1 MSALPAHSATI
12 AAAAANEFASTP
24 GDGTGA
30 VTVSSASSESVVRAS
45 SFAQFL
51 ALFRRELAG
60 AFLAPMSY
68 LVWAVFL
75 IASGYLFATSVRDG
89 APANLDGT
97 FMSMGLLL
105 LFVCPLLT
113 MRLIAEERKQGTL
126 ELLLTDPTLEALV
139 VTSKYAAALAVFT
152 AMLMPTLAYPLVLA
166 ATGQPDLGPVVSG
179 YVGLW
184 LLGGLFLAVGL
195 LASSLTQNQIAA
207 ASLSFTVL
215 LLLWALARAADN
227 VAPGMMHDVL
237 AYVSAFTRFSD
248 FLRGLV
254 DSRALVYFVSGT
266 ALCLYG
272 TRLNLGL
279 VRLR

>member
-1 MSALPAHSATI
+1 MTALPAGNDAVNPEN
-12 AAAAANEFASTP
+12 AWQAS
-24 GDGTGA
+24 G
-30 VTVSSASSESVVRAS
+30 
-45 SFAQFL
+45 FAQWR

-89 APANLDGT
+89 APASLDGT

-126 ELLLTDPTLEALV
+126 ELLLTDPTLEGLI

-152 AMLMPTLAYPLVLA
+152 AMLTPTLAYPLVLTA
-166 ATGQPDLGPVVSG
+166 IGQPDLGPVVCG
-179 YVGLW
+179 YLGLW

-215 LLLWALARAADN
+215 LLLWALARAADS
-227 VAPGMMHDVL
+227 VAPGTLHDVL
-237 AYVSAFTRFSD
+237 AYISAFTRFAD

-254 DSRALVYFVSGT
+254 DTRALVYFVSGT

-272 TRLNLGL
+272 ARLNLGL
-279 VRLR
+279 VRL